1 MTLISAKRIGAVE
14 MLSIAD
20 PDGAASLTSRH
31 YEQLAHRINAA
42 QDDDDIAVFLI
53 LGGPG
58 MFCAGADLRQ
68 FVAQDDELEEV
79 SRSAPAFFQALARS
93 EKPFVA
99 AVDGLAAGIGT
110 TMLLHFDLIYA
121 SERSRFKAPFVDLG
135 LVPEAA
141 ASRLGPERL
150 GYQKAFELFC
160 LGGELTAQEAA
171 RLGLVNAVLGAEDVV
186 PQAMEAAAQLARKPA
201 AALKAT
207 RRLMRGNPEPVVAQ
221 INREC
226 AVFRERLADTATRR
240 RLKAFVRMERG
251 RQPAH

>member
-20 PDGAASLTSRH
+20 PDGGASLGSRH
-31 YEQLAHRINAA
+31 YAQLAHRIEAA
-42 QDDDDIAVFLI
+42 QEDADIAVFLI

-58 MFCAGADLRQ
+58 LFCAGADLRQ
-68 FVAQDDELEEV
+68 FMAPEDELEEV
-79 SRSAPAFFQALARS
+79 SQNAQAFFRALARS

-201 AALKAT
+201 AALRAT
-207 RRLMRGNPEPVVAQ
+207 RRLMRGSPEANIAQ
-221 INREC
+221 IGREC
-226 AVFRERLADTATRR
+226 AAFRERLSDGTTRR

-251 RQPAH
+251 RVPAH